1 MNIQFLNLKYSAML
15 QTFWKTEIG
24 SCSVTPLRARPHLW
38 AAFLQAQSGA
48 GRCEANAWA
57 MDVSSWL
64 IGPQKSKCLGV
75 LSRRFFVNAKVVI
88 VSCQHAMKLP
98 LVPLRWCFAGPFQKT
113 LCRAMPKESGG
124 WNSFTYSHPTQ
135 NNFHKLLA
143 ETKFWCL
150 RG

>member
-1 MNIQFLNLKYSAML
+1 ML

-24 SCSVTPLRARPHLW
+24 SSSVTPVRARPHLW

-75 LSRRFFVNAKVVI
+75 LSRRFFVNAK
-88 VSCQHAMKLP
+88 SCYCELSTCHETATRATP
-98 LVPLRWCFAGPFQKT
+98 LVFLLGHFRRPYVAQCPKSQVDETVSPTHTLLRTIFTSSLLKQNFGVYAG
-113 LCRAMPKESGG
+113 R
-124 WNSFTYSHPTQ
+124 
-135 NNFHKLLA
+135 
-143 ETKFWCL
+143 L
-150 RG
+150 RQA